1 MNRQR
6 RCAFTSI
13 AIVFFLF
20 TAVAAWAAITGSI
33 SGVITDPSG
42 ALTPGVTVVVTSQST
57 GAKHTTVTDSKGFYS
72 VPALD
77 VDSYDVSASQ
87 QGFRDF
93 LEQGV
98 KVDANSAVRVD
109 ISLQVGA
116 VNNVVTVQ
124 SNALQVETENT
135 QMGEV
140 ITGETIAALPL
151 NGRSFIDLLALQ
163 PGVSP
168 YQSTGL
174 TKGAGLSETGVSGDL
189 TDGTQSVNGGR
200 TGANGFMV
208 NGGDS
213 QEGVH
218 NGAALIPN
226 LDSIAEFR
234 IITNNFNAEYG
245 NYSGGQINVVT
256 KSGTNSFHG
265 DAFDFLRNTDLDA
278 RNYYSPTRGVYI
290 QNQFGGTLGGP
301 IKKNKIFFF
310 VDYQGTRQTIG
321 QTQFFPVPTN
331 ADRAGSLSDQSSAFI
346 GATPAN
352 GGTGVNGAYFAS
364 VLSQELGYPVTS
376 GEPYYTDG
384 CVSPAQ
390 CVFPNAVIPQ
400 GAWSPVAV
408 NTLKYIPA
416 PNSADGSHY
425 QTAAFPSTLSDN
437 KYGIRGDVNTRIG
450 QAFAYF
456 FQDKFNGVNPY
467 TGVNIPGF
475 SQGNIGDTLM
485 GDLGLTTTF
494 SSNTVNDIRVVY
506 LRDDANEGTI
516 IGGLGVTLP
525 SLGFNSPWNNTGGL
539 GNVFPADTA
548 VPQFGFNNYSFGS
561 STSITTQV
569 NNTIQVIDNWTKVI
583 GTHSIQAGGDF
594 HYDQIIQRHPST
606 PNGAFSFNGSET
618 GLDFADYLIGAPA
631 SFSQQSFQILDTR
644 DLYYGAYVQDS
655 WRARPT
661 LTINYGLRWEVST
674 PWYDAT
680 NKLEA
685 LVPGEQSLSFPGA
698 PLGLVVPLD
707 PGIPRTLAPIA
718 YNNFAPRVGI
728 AYAPSVDGGFLGK
741 LLGGPGKT
749 SIRTGYG
756 LFYQGIED
764 ATSFYESGDAPY
776 GSNWVSPVPP
786 LLASPYIDRPTGNFE
801 GIKFPFQYPPKNVSP
816 SHPFT
821 NFPWA
826 QVEPISGSEFYYIH
840 NVTPYSQQFELSVQ
854 REFGN
859 NTVMSLSYVGTVGTH
874 LLTGVEANPGNQA
887 LCLFLSNPANVAP
900 GSATCGPFGEQVDYT
915 EASGQA
921 ITTTRALGLNGIGS
935 NPWYK
940 SAAHS
945 SYNSLQA
952 SLKSSG
958 KWGNFLIAYTY
969 SKAMD
974 NGSDVFDATN
984 CFNPAASYG
993 LSIFD
998 VRNNFAASYAARLP
1012 FDNYFGKG
1020 DIAKRFTAG
1029 WSLAGLTTLAS
1040 GEPVRLSESDDRDL
1054 VGDFSFPFDTPSA
1067 AKNGSSLYTNR
1078 NPRSGQPYFNPNYFM
1093 PNPIGQVGDISRRF
1107 FSGPGI
1113 DNYNLSLLKDTQIT
1127 ERTQL
1132 QFRAEAFNVF
1142 NHAQFNNPAGSIN
1155 NTGTGG
1161 FGYVTSARDPRIM
1174 QVALK
1179 LVF

>member
-1 MNRQR
+1 MV
-6 RCAFTSI
+6 I
-13 AIVFFLF
+13 AILYFL
-20 TAVAAWAAITGSI
+20 TSTVVAWAAITGSI
-33 SGVITDPSG
+33 SGVITDSSG
-42 ALTPGVTVVVTSQST
+42 AVTPGVTVVVTSQQTGVKHST
-57 GAKHTTVTDSKGFYS
+57 MTDAKGFFS

-77 VDSYDVSASQ
+77 VGNYDVSAGQ
-87 QGFRDF
+87 TGFRDF

-98 KVDANSAVRVD
+98 RIDANSAVRVD

-116 VNNVVTVQ
+116 VNNLVTVQ
-124 SNALQVETENT
+124 SNPVQVETENT
-135 QMGEV
+135 QLGEV
-140 ITGETIAALPL
+140 IGEKQIASLPL

-168 YQSTGL
+168 YQGSGL

-200 TGANGFMV
+200 TGANGFLV
-208 NGGDS
+208 NGGDA

-265 DAFDFLRNTDLDA
+265 DVFEFLRNTDLDA

-301 IKKNKIFFF
+301 IHKNKMFFF

-321 QTQFFPVPTN
+321 QTQFFPVPTTS
-331 ADRAGSLSDQSSAFI
+331 DRAGSLSDQEAALISAD
-346 GATPAN
+346 PAN
-352 GGTGVNGAYFAS
+352 GGTGVNGAYFANM
-364 VLSQELGYPVTS
+364 LSTELGYPVTN
-376 GEPYYTDG
+376 GEAYYTPG
-384 CVSPAQ
+384 CTNSAQ

-400 GAWSPVAV
+400 SAWSPVAV
-408 NTLKYIPA
+408 NTLKYIAA

-425 QTAAFPSTLSDN
+425 QTAAFPATLSDN

-456 FQDKFNGVNPY
+456 FQDKFNGVNPF
-467 TGVNIPGF
+467 TGVNTPGF

-485 GDLGLTTTF
+485 GDLGLTTSF
-494 SSNTVNDIRVVY
+494 GSSTVNDIRLVY

-516 IGGLGVTLP
+516 IGGKGVSLS
-525 SLGFNSPWNNTGGL
+525 SLGFNTPWNDTGGL
-539 GNVFPADTA
+539 GNVVADSTA
-548 VPQFGFNNYSFGS
+548 VPQFLFNNFSFGS
-561 STSITTQV
+561 STSITTQI
-569 NNTIQVIDNWTKVI
+569 NSTIQVIDNWTKVI
-583 GTHSIQAGGDF
+583 GAHSLQIGGDF
-594 HYDQIIQRHPST
+594 HFDQINQRHPST
-606 PNGAFSFNGSET
+606 PNGSFSFNGSET
-618 GLDFADYLIGAPA
+618 GLDFADFLIGAP
-631 SFSQQSFQILDTR
+631 SNFNQQSFQILDTR
-644 DLYYGAYVQDS
+644 DIYYGAYVQDS
-655 WRARPT
+655 WRALPT

-685 LVPGEQSLSFPGA
+685 LVPGEQSQSFPGA

-707 PGIPRTLAPIA
+707 PGIPRTLAPID
-718 YNNFAPRVGI
+718 YKNLAPRVGI
-728 AYAPSVDGGFLGK
+728 AYSPNVKDGVLGK
-741 LLGGPGKT
+741 LLGGAGKS
-749 SIRTGYG
+749 SIRAGYG

-776 GSNWVSPVPP
+776 GQNWVSPVPP
-786 LLASPYIDRPTGNFE
+786 VLASPYIDRTTGHFE
-801 GIKFPFQYPPKNVSP
+801 GIKFPFAYPPKNVSP
-816 SHPFT
+816 KHPFT

-826 QVEPISGSEFYYIH
+826 QVEPISGSEFYDTKS
-840 NVTPYSQQFELSVQ
+840 VTPYSQQFELSLERQ
-854 REFGN
+854 LGN
-859 NTVMSLSYVGTVGTH
+859 ATVLSVSYVGTVGQH
-874 LLTGVEANPGNQA
+874 LLTGIEANPGNQA
-887 LCLFLSNPANVAP
+887 LCLLLGDPANVAP
-900 GSATCGPFGEQVDYT
+900 GSPTCGPFGEQAVYT
-915 EASGQA
+915 QANGQVVN
-921 ITTTRALGLNGIGS
+921 TTRPLGANGFGS
-935 NPWYK
+935 DAYYR
-940 SAAHS
+940 SSAHS
-945 SYNSLQA
+945 SYNSLQG

-958 KWGNFLIAYTY
+958 KMGNLLVSYTY
-969 SKAMD
+969 SKALD

-984 CFNPAASYG
+984 VFNPAASYG

-998 VRNNFAASYAARLP
+998 LRNNVSVSYNVRLP
-1012 FDNYFGKG
+1012 FDSYFGKG
-1020 DIAKRFTAG
+1020 DLAKRATAG
-1029 WSLAGLTTLAS
+1029 WSLAGLSTFA
-1040 GEPVRLSESDDRDL
+1040 GGQPVRLSESDDRDL

-1067 AKNGSSLYTNR
+1067 AKNGSHLFANR
-1078 NPRSGQPYFNPNYFM
+1078 DPRSGKPYFNPAYFQ
-1093 PNPIGQVGDISRRF
+1093 PNTLGQVGDVSRRF

-1113 DNYNLSLLKDTQIT
+1113 DNYNMSLLKDTQIT

-1155 NTGTGG
+1155 NTGQGG

-1179 LVF
+1179 VIF

>member
-1 MNRQR
+1 MNRPTQR
-6 RCAFTSI
+6 VSI
-13 AIVFFLF
+13 NIALVCFLF
-20 TAVAAWAAITGSI
+20 TAVVAWAAITGSI

-42 ALTPGVTVVVTSQST
+42 AVTPGVTVVVTSQATSV
-57 GAKHTTVTDSKGFYS
+57 KHTTVTDSKGFYS

-77 VDSYDVSASQ
+77 VGSYDVSASQ
-87 QGFRDF
+87 TGFRDF

-98 KVDANSAVRVD
+98 KIDANSAMRVD

-116 VNNVVTVQ
+116 VNNVVTIQ

-140 ITGETIAALPL
+140 IGEEQIATMPL

-168 YQSTGL
+168 YQSIGL

-189 TDGTQSVNGGR
+189 TDGTQSVNGSR
-200 TGANGFMV
+200 TGSNGFMV

-226 LDSIAEFR
+226 LDSISEFR

-265 DAFDFLRNTDLDA
+265 DLFEYLRNTDLDA

-290 QNQFGGTLGGP
+290 QNQFGGVIGGP
-301 IKKNKIFFF
+301 IKKNKMFFF
-310 VDYQGTRQTIG
+310 GDYQGTRQTIG
-321 QTQFFPVPTN
+321 QTQNFPVPTM
-331 ADRAGSLSDQSSAFI
+331 ADRAGSLSDQADAFI
-346 GATPAN
+346 SANPAN
-352 GGTGVNGAYFAS
+352 GGTGVNGAFFANM
-364 VLSQELGYPVTS
+364 LSQELGYPVTS

-384 CVSPAQ
+384 CVSTAQ
-390 CVFPNAVIPQ
+390 CVFPNATIPQ
-400 GAWSPVAV
+400 SAWSPVAV

-416 PNSADGSHY
+416 PNSADGTHY
-425 QTAAFPSTLSDN
+425 QTAAFPATLSDN
-437 KYGIRGDVNTRIG
+437 KYGIRGDINTRVG

-475 SQGNIGDTLM
+475 SQGNIGDTIM
-485 GDLGLTTTF
+485 GDVGLTTSF
-494 SSNTVNDIRVVY
+494 GSNTVNDIRLVY
-506 LRDDANEGTI
+506 MRDDGNEGTI
-516 IGGLGVTLP
+516 IGGLGVTLS
-525 SLGFNSPWNNTGGL
+525 SLGFNSPWNDTGGL
-539 GNVFPADTA
+539 GNVFTPDVA

-561 STSITTQV
+561 STSITTQI
-569 NNTIQVIDNWTKVI
+569 NNTFQIIDNWTKII
-583 GTHSIQAGGDF
+583 GTHGLQAGVDV
-594 HYDQIIQRHPST
+594 HYDQINQRHPST
-606 PNGAFSFNGSET
+606 PNGAFSFDGSET
-618 GLDFADYLIGAPA
+618 GLDFADYLLGAPA

-644 DLYYGAYVQDS
+644 DVYYGLYVQDS
-655 WRARPT
+655 WRAKPT

-707 PGIPRTLAPIA
+707 PGIPRTLAPIG
-718 YNNFAPRVGI
+718 YKNFAPRVGI
-728 AYAPSVDGGFLGK
+728 AYAPSVEGGGFLAK

-786 LLASPYIDRPTGNFE
+786 LLVSPYIDRPTGHFE
-801 GIKFPFQYPPKNVSP
+801 GVKFPFAYPPKNVSP

-840 NVTPYSQQFELSVQ
+840 NVTPYSQQFELSIQ
-854 REFGN
+854 RELGN
-859 NTVMSLSYVGTVGTH
+859 ATVMSVSYVGTVGTH
-874 LLTGVEANPGNQA
+874 LLTGVEANPGSPA
-887 LCLFLSNPANVAP
+887 LCLLLSDPANVAP
-900 GSATCGPFGEQVDYT
+900 GSQTCGPFNEQVDYT
-915 EASGQA
+915 LANGNPV
-921 ITTTRALGLNGIGS
+921 TTTRTLGLNEIGS

-945 SYNSLQA
+945 SYHSLQA

-958 KWGNFLIAYTY
+958 KWGNYLLSYTY

-984 CFNPAASYG
+984 CFNPALSYG

-998 VRNNFAASYAARLP
+998 LRHNFAASYTLRLP
-1012 FDNYFGKG
+1012 FDSYVGKG
-1020 DIAKRFTAG
+1020 DLAKRFTAG
-1029 WSLAGLTTLAS
+1029 WALAGLSTFAS
-1040 GEPVRLSESDDRDL
+1040 GQPIRLRESDDRDL

-1067 AKNGSSLYTNR
+1067 SKDGTPLYGNR
-1078 NPRSGQPYFNPNYFM
+1078 NPRSGKPYFNPGYFM
-1093 PNPIGQVGDISRRF
+1093 RNPLGQVGDVSRRF

-1113 DNYNLSLLKDTQIT
+1113 DNYNLSLLKDTHIT
-1127 ERTQL
+1127 ESTQL

-1142 NHAQFNNPAGSIN
+1142 NHAQFNAPSGSIN
-1155 NTGTGG
+1155 NTSA
-1161 FGYVTSARDPRIM
+1161 FGIVNTARDPRIM

-1179 LVF
+1179 LLF

>member
-1 MNRQR
+1 MNRLR
-6 RCAFTSI
+6 RRVLSNI
-13 AIVFFLF
+13 AIACFLL
-20 TAVAAWAAITGSI
+20 TAVVAWAAITGSI
-33 SGVITDPSG
+33 SGVITDASG
-42 ALTPGVTVVVTSQST
+42 AVTPGVTVIVTSLATSV
-57 GAKHTTVTDSKGFYS
+57 KHTTVTDSKGFYS
-72 VPALD
+72 VPTLD
-77 VDSYDVSASQ
+77 VGSYDVSASQ
-87 QGFRDF
+87 TGFRDF

-98 KVDANSAVRVD
+98 KIDANSAVRVD

-140 ITGETIAALPL
+140 IGEEQIATMPL

-189 TDGTQSVNGGR
+189 TDGTQSVNGSR
-200 TGANGFMV
+200 TGSNGFMV

-226 LDSIAEFR
+226 LDSISEFR

-265 DAFDFLRNTDLDA
+265 DVFDYLRNTDLDA

-290 QNQFGGTLGGP
+290 QNQFGGTVGGP
-301 IKKNKIFFF
+301 VKKNKMFLFG
-310 VDYQGTRQTIG
+310 DYQGTRQTIG
-321 QTQFFPVPTN
+321 QTQNFPVPTVS
-331 ADRAGSLSDQSSAFI
+331 DRTGSLSDQASALI
-346 GATPAN
+346 SATPAN

-364 VLSQELGYPVTS
+364 VLSQELGYPVTN
-376 GEPYYTDG
+376 GEAYYTDG
-384 CVSPAQ
+384 CVSSAQ
-390 CVFPNAVIPQ
+390 CVFPNAIIPQ
-400 GAWSPVAV
+400 SAWSPVAA

-416 PNSADGSHY
+416 PNSADGGHY
-425 QTAAFPSTLSDN
+425 QTAAFPATLSDN
-437 KYGIRGDVNTRIG
+437 KYGIRGDVNTRFG

-475 SQGNIGDTLM
+475 SQGNVGDTIM
-485 GDLGLTTTF
+485 GDVGLTTSF
-494 SSNTVNDIRVVY
+494 SSNTVNDIRLVY
-506 LRDDANEGTI
+506 MRDDANEGTI
-516 IGGLGVTLP
+516 IGGLGVTLS

-539 GNVFPADTA
+539 GNVFAPDTA
-548 VPQFGFNNYSFGS
+548 VPQFGFNNYSFGA
-561 STSITTQV
+561 STSITTQI
-569 NNTIQVIDNWTKVI
+569 NNTFQIIDNWTKIV
-583 GTHSIQAGGDF
+583 GTHSIQAGADV
-594 HYDQIIQRHPST
+594 HYDQINQRHPST
-606 PNGAFSFNGSET
+606 PNGAFSFDGSET
-618 GLDFADYLIGAPA
+618 GLDFADYLIGAPVN
-631 SFSQQSFQILDTR
+631 FSQQSFQILDTR
-644 DLYYGAYVQDS
+644 DKYYGLYLQDS

-661 LTINYGLRWEVST
+661 LTINYGVRWEVST

-685 LVPGEQSLSFPGA
+685 LVPGEQSLSFPEA
-698 PLGLVVPLD
+698 PVGLVVPLD
-707 PGIPRTLAPIA
+707 PGIPRTLAPIN
-718 YNNFAPRVGI
+718 YKNFAPRVGI
-728 AYAPSVDGGFLGK
+728 AYAPNVAGGFLGK

-786 LLASPYIDRPTGNFE
+786 LLGSPYIDRTTGHFE
-801 GIKFPFQYPPKNVSP
+801 GVKFPFAYPPKNVSP
-816 SHPFT
+816 SHPFN

-826 QVEPISGSEFYYIH
+826 QVEPISGSEFYEIH
-840 NVTPYSQQFELSVQ
+840 NITPYSQQMELSLQ
-854 REFGN
+854 RELGTA
-859 NTVMSLSYVGTVGTH
+859 TVMSVSYVGTIGTH
-874 LLTGVEANPGNQA
+874 LLTGVEANPGDPA
-887 LCLFLSNPANVAP
+887 LCLLLSDPANVSP
-900 GSATCGPFGEQVDYT
+900 GSPLCGPFGEQVDYT
-915 EASGQA
+915 QANGQA
-921 ITTTRALGLNGIGS
+921 VTTTRALAENEIGS
-935 NPWYK
+935 NAFYK
-940 SAAHS
+940 SSAHS

-958 KWGNFLIAYTY
+958 KWGNFLLSYTY
-969 SKAMD
+969 SKALD

-984 CFNPAASYG
+984 VFNPALSYG

-998 VRNNFAASYAARLP
+998 LRHNFAASYMLRLP
-1012 FDNYFGKG
+1012 FDSYVGKG
-1020 DIAKRFTAG
+1020 DVAKRFTGG
-1029 WSLAGLTTLAS
+1029 WALAGLTTLAS
-1040 GEPVRLSESDDRDL
+1040 GQPVRLRESDDRDL

-1067 AKNGSSLYTNR
+1067 ARNGSPLYNNK
-1078 NPRSGQPYFNPNYFM
+1078 NPRSGQAYFNPGYFM
-1093 PNPIGQVGDISRRF
+1093 KNPLGQVGDVSRRF
-1107 FSGPGI
+1107 FPGPGI
-1113 DNYNLSLLKDTQIT
+1113 DNYNMSLLKDTHIT
-1127 ERTQL
+1127 ENTQL

-1142 NHAQFNNPAGSIN
+1142 NHAQFNAPSGSIN
-1155 NTGTGG
+1155 NTGQGG

-1179 LVF
+1179 VVF

>member
-1 MNRQR
+1 MNRLR
-6 RCAFTSI
+6 RCSFTII
-13 AIVFFLF
+13 ASVFFLF

-42 ALTPGVTVVVTSQST
+42 AVTPGVTVVVTSQST

-77 VDSYDVSASQ
+77 VDNYDVSASQ
-87 QGFRDF
+87 SGFRDF

-140 ITGETIAALPL
+140 IGGETIAALPL

-189 TDGTQSVNGGR
+189 TDGTQSVNGSR

-265 DAFDFLRNTDLDA
+265 DAFDYLRNTDLDA

-301 IKKNKIFFF
+301 IKKNKMFFF

-331 ADRAGSLSDQSSAFI
+331 ADRAGALSDQSTAFI

-364 VLSQELGYPVTS
+364 VLSQELGYPVTN

-450 QAFAYF
+450 QAFAYY

-516 IGGLGVTLP
+516 IGGKGVTLD
-525 SLGFNSPWNNTGGL
+525 SLGFNSPWNSTGGL

-644 DLYYGAYVQDS
+644 DLYYAAYVQDS
-655 WRARPT
+655 WRVRPT

-718 YNNFAPRVGI
+718 YKNFAPRVGI

-786 LLASPYIDRPTGNFE
+786 LLASPYIDRPTGRFE
-801 GIKFPFQYPPKNVSP
+801 GIKFPFNYPPKNVSP
-816 SHPFT
+816 QHPFT

-826 QVEPISGSEFYYIH
+826 QVEPVSGSEFYYIH
-840 NVTPYSQQFELSVQ
+840 NVTPYSQQFELSIQ
-854 REFGN
+854 REFGSA
-859 NTVMSLSYVGTVGTH
+859 TVMSLSYVGTVGTH

-887 LCLFLSNPANVAP
+887 LCLSLSDPANVAP

-915 EASGQA
+915 SASGQA

-998 VRNNFAASYAARLP
+998 LRNNFAASYAARLP

-1040 GEPVRLSESDDRDL
+1040 GQPVRLSESDDRDL

-1093 PNPIGQVGDISRRF
+1093 NNPIGQVGDISRRF

-1127 ERTQL
+1127 EKTQL

-1179 LVF
+1179 LLF